1 MRFTRELGRA
11 EPERRGAKRTNLAPQ
26 QRGGMGRGRQLRG
39 PARSWAGPAST
50 RRQGFALDQRG
61 RDGKGLAILGNGED
75 WDGDGEDRA
84 ALEEAGA
91 RPARCAAAK
100 P

>member
-1 MRFTRELGRA
+1 M
-11 EPERRGAKRTNLAPQ
+11 
-26 QRGGMGRGRQLRG
+26 
-39 PARSWAGPAST
+39 
-50 RRQGFALDQRG
+50 
-61 RDGKGLAILGNGED
+61 GLAILGNGED
-75 WDGDGEDRA
+75 WDSDGEDRA